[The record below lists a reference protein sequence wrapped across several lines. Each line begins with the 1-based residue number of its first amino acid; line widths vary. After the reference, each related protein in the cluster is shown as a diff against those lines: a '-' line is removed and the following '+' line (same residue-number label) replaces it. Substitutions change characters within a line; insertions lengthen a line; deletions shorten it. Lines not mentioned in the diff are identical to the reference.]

1 MFRRFALLFA
11 ASTSVLATALLGAGG
26 GQPVGTGD
34 TVAGIARPLASPTDS
49 AGWS

>member
-11 ASTSVLATALLGAGG
+11 ASMSALATAVLGAADA
-26 GQPVGTGD
+26 QPVGTGD
-34 TVAGIARPLASPTDS
+34 TAGSSARTVASSTDS